1 MLVMSSDSWTA
12 LRDGMY
18 KRFSTGAS
26 VIIQDMGNEVGA
38 ILFNSLNSST
48 TEQNSD
54 SPATIIQKL
63 GDAMF
68 KSGFGRYTVTVDS
81 DKGNGLSFTVRSCV
95 FCEGK
100 NSEQYGCNFVRGIAV
115 GFSSE
120 LYQKEYKSTVTCL
133 IDKNGHQCKILLNRK

>member
-1 MLVMSSDSWTA
+1 MLVMGSDSWTA

-18 KRFSTGAS
+18 KKFSTGAA

-38 ILFNSLNSST
+38 ILLNSLKNS

-54 SPATIIQKL
+54 PPTIIIQKL
-63 GDAMF
+63 SDAMF

-81 DKGNGLSFTVRSCV
+81 EKGNSLVFSVRSCV

-133 IDKNGHQCKILLNRK
+133 VDKNGHQCKILLNRK